1 MFSRHSL
8 SRMCSSESLLR
19 PADGSFVLLTSLRVT
34 GTDDRGAVEG
44 GMDNRGGR
52 VGAAVRLELGWRP
65 LSGTNTTDAD
75 FLGSVGFESRTRT
88 ISLHSD
94 ETLVTGADTR
104 CKRARPFASDS
115 LHKSGHIESTV

>member
-1 MFSRHSL
+1 MFSRHNL

-19 PADGSFVLLTSLRVT
+19 PVAGSFALGRSFRVT
-34 GTDDRGAVEG
+34 GTDDRGVVEG

-52 VGAAVRLELGWRP
+52 VGAVVRLELESNGCN
-65 LSGTNTTDAD
+65 GTNTTEAD

-115 LHKSGHIESTV
+115 LH